1 MDWTLGVAD
10 VLALGLGL
18 ILISLGNVLMFA
30 DQLARAAG
38 IQIGG
43 IADLGGLSMF
53 LGLHVFA
60 LGVLTALYPV
70 GIRFIGPY
78 YGWALLALAALGM
91 WHMYTG
97 YRKYI

>member
-10 VLALGLGL
+10 VLTLGLGL

-30 DQLARAAG
+30 DKLARAAG
-38 IQIGG
+38 IEVGG
-43 IADLGGLSMF
+43 VADPGGLSMF
-53 LGLHVFA
+53 MGLHVFA

-70 GIRFIGPY
+70 GIRFIGSY
-78 YGWALLALAALGM
+78 YGWALLALAVLGV
-91 WHMYTG
+91 WRMYTG